1 MGVLIGLIIGLT
13 VRLLVWAAR
22 AGYRLVAHHPVLAV
36 LALLVAKAEGWV
48 GGQLFGW
55 ALLGLTL
62 WAVLSI
68 LSARFPA
75 RRPAATATL
84 SRVSYAGGPWQRI
97 EHRDVLDH
105 VSVRDRNRFERAR
118 RRQDRQLAD
127 AGIGNGRRAR
137 RRRRG
142 RGRP

>member
-1 MGVLIGLIIGLT
+1 MGVLIGLTVGFT
-13 VRLLVWAAR
+13 VRLLVWAVR
-22 AGYRLVAHHPVLAV
+22 TGYRLVAHHPVAAV
-36 LALLVAKAEGWV
+36 LALLVARAEGWV

-75 RRPAATATL
+75 HRPAAATTV
-84 SRVSYAGGPWQRI
+84 SRVSYGGGPWQQV

-105 VSVRDRNRFERAR
+105 VSPRERNRFEKAR
-118 RRQDRQLAD
+118 RRQERHLAD
-127 AGIGNGRRAR
+127 AGVDTARRAR

-142 RGRP
+142 RGS